1 MTAVIFGGGFGLYGY
16 LPALLYSGYDVCLP
30 RRYKPI
36 LQGRE
41 DGRLWI
47 EKVHWVEDERAALDL
62 AETIVIAKPP
72 QYQAECVRAALLHG
86 RRLKKLFLEKPLAP
100 SPSEAADLLA
110 LLRRRQIP
118 FKIAYL
124 FLYEPW
130 LESLAKVVH
139 QQENTISIHWSFLA
153 HHFRHDLKNWKRE
166 QSEGGG
172 ALRFY
177 AIHLLAAAV
186 YLGYSSV
193 REAALEKDA
202 RCFSACLSGE
212 GRADLLLDVDSGS
225 ETTEFLILAGAKQC
239 VVSAEDP
246 FLRGKQLT
254 GILDYRVEVLHK
266 YLTSPFW
273 EPDLYYEQVID
284 LWSKV
289 ERKIGEANGDN
300 SAEEKS

>member
-30 RRYKPI
+30 RRYQSVLK
-36 LQGRE
+36 GRE

-47 EKVHWVEDERAALDL
+47 EKIHWVEDEGAALAL
-62 AETIVIAKPP
+62 AETAVIAKPP
-72 QYQAECVRAALLHG
+72 QYQAECVRSVLMRG
-86 RRLKKLFLEKPLAP
+86 RRLKKLYLEKPLAP
-100 SPSEAADLLA
+100 SPSEAEDLLA
-110 LLRRRQIP
+110 LLRRQQIP

-130 LESLAKVVH
+130 LNALTEAVH
-139 QQENTISIHWSFLA
+139 KQENTISIHWSFLA

-172 ALRFY
+172 VLRFY
-177 AIHLLAAAV
+177 AIHLLAVAV

-193 REAALEKDA
+193 RKAALEMGA
-202 RCFSACLSGE
+202 RRFSACLSGE

-225 ETTEFLILAGAKQC
+225 EKTEFLILAGAKQC

-246 FLRGKQLT
+246 FLRVKQLT

-273 EPDLYYEQVID
+273 ETDLYYEQVID

-289 ERKIGEANGDN
+289 ERKIGEANGDD

>member
-1 MTAVIFGGGFGLYGY
+1 MTAVMFGGGFGLYGY

-30 RRYKPI
+30 CRYRSV

-47 EKVHWVEDERAALDL
+47 EKVHWVKDERAALAL
-62 AETIVIAKPP
+62 AETVVIAKPP
-72 QYQAECVRAALLHG
+72 QYQAECVHSVLLQG
-86 RRLKKLFLEKPLAP
+86 SRLKKLFLEKPLAP

-110 LLRRRQIP
+110 LLRRQRIP

-130 LESLAKVVH
+130 LESLKEAV
-139 QQENTISIHWSFLA
+139 QRQENTISIHWSFLA

-166 QSEGGG
+166 QNAGGG
-172 ALRFY
+172 VLRFY
-177 AIHLLAAAV
+177 AIHLLAVAV
-186 YLGYSSV
+186 YLGYSDV
-193 REAALEKDA
+193 RMAELERDA
-202 RCFSACLSGE
+202 RRFSACLSGE
-212 GRADLLLDVDSGS
+212 GRADLFLDVDSGS
-225 ETTEFLILAGAKQC
+225 EAAEFLIIAGTKQC

-246 FLRGKQLT
+246 FLRNKQLT

-273 EPDLYYEQVID
+273 ETDLYYEQVID
-284 LWSKV
+284 LWAKI

-300 SAEEKS
+300 SAEKKS